1 MTRGLVFGKFYP
13 PHAGHH
19 HVIRTA
25 EADCD
30 ALTVLVISGA
40 GQTIDGELRAR
51 WLREIHPGARVL
63 HVRDDGPEAWPEDD
77 EEAWRAFVALVR
89 AHHPEPVDVL
99 FTSEWYGEP
108 AAHRLG
114 ARHVAVD
121 PSRIAYMVSG
131 SAVRADPLAH
141 LDQLSPAVRAHL
153 VPRVVIAGAEST
165 GKTTLAQALAR
176 ELGTA
181 WVPEYGR
188 EYCEARGHTHRA
200 PIALRTEDFVAI
212 AREQNARED
221 AAAAVSPGVL
231 ICDTDA
237 FATSVW
243 HERYLGEPPAEL
255 RALARDPALYL
266 FTLDDLPFV
275 QDGTRDG
282 PHLRGWM
289 TRRFREELL
298 ARGAAFAEVAGSGA
312 ARTAA
317 ALRAI
322 APLLRRVPERG

>member
-19 HVIRTA
+19 HLIRTA
-25 EADCD
+25 QAGCD
-30 ALTVLVISGA
+30 ALTVLVLSNPRE
-40 GQTIDGELRAR
+40 TIDGELRAR
-51 WLREIHPGARVL
+51 WLREMHPGARVL
-63 HVRDDGPEAWPEDD
+63 HVRDDGPQSWPEED
-77 EEAWRAFVALVR
+77 EDAWRAFVMLVR
-89 AHHPEPVDVL
+89 AHHPEPVGVV

-108 AAHRLG
+108 TARRLG

-121 PSRIAYMVSG
+121 PARAAYPVSG
-131 SAVRADPLAH
+131 TAVRANPLAH
-141 LDQLSPAVRAHL
+141 LRYLSPAVRAHL
-153 VPRVVIAGAEST
+153 VPRVAIVGAEST
-165 GKTTLAQALAR
+165 GKTTLAAALAS

-188 EYCEARGHTHRA
+188 EFCEARGHSYRV
-200 PIALRTEDFVAI
+200 PIALRSEDFVTI

-221 AAAAVSPGVL
+221 EAAASAPGIL

-237 FATSVW
+237 FATSIW
-243 HERYLGEPPAEL
+243 HERYLGAASDEV
-255 RALARDPALYL
+255 RALVRDPALYVL
-266 FTLDDLPFV
+266 AADDLPFV

-282 PHLRGWM
+282 EHVRAWM
-289 TRRFREELL
+289 TERFRAELR
-298 ARGAAFAEVAGSGA
+298 ARGVPFVEITGAGE

-322 APLLRRVPERG
+322 APLVR